1 MGEIMT
7 PRILSGF
14 IELLPG
20 AQLRFDEMRRI
31 AEEVYESF
39 GFVPLDT
46 PAIELSEILLAKGGG
61 ETDKQMYRF
70 TKGENDLALRF
81 DLTVPLA
88 RYVAQHAGELSF
100 PFKRYHIGKVYRGE
114 RPQRG
119 RFREF
124 YQADIDV
131 VGDGSLDIMN
141 DAEMPAIIYKVFTRW
156 GITRFR
162 IRINNRKLLGGF
174 YESLGLG
181 SLSAEIM
188 RTADKLEK
196 IGEEKVRAIFTDDL
210 GIPADKADE
219 ILSFMAHSGESGET
233 LAFLETLRGSNAL
246 YDEGLDELCKVVE
259 GVRAFGV
266 PDENFA
272 VDLTISRGLDY
283 YTGTVYETTLLDYP
297 EIGSPCSGGRYDNL
311 ASNYTERR
319 LPGVGISIGL
329 SRLYWALCDMGL
341 VDTETR
347 RSTADVLV
355 IPMTD
360 DRAGAIAA
368 AEAFRRAG
376 AKTQVYF
383 EEKKFK
389 GKMNY
394 ANRLGVPFIAIIG
407 EDELAA
413 GEVSLKDMR
422 SGEQNRMKPEEAAK
436 LAADAL
442 SAEKKR
448 PIVAEK

>member
-1 MGEIMT
+1 M
-7 PRILSGF
+7 
-14 IELLPG
+14 
-20 AQLRFDEMRRI
+20 LR
-31 AEEVYESF
+31 A
-39 GFVPLDT
+39 
-46 PAIELSEILLAKGGG
+46 
-61 ETDKQMYRF
+61 
-70 TKGENDLALRF
+70 
-81 DLTVPLA
+81 
-88 RYVAQHAGELSF
+88 
-100 PFKRYHIGKVYRGE
+100 
-114 RPQRG
+114 
-119 RFREF
+119 
-124 YQADIDV
+124 
-131 VGDGSLDIMN
+131 
-141 DAEMPAIIYKVFTRW
+141 
-156 GITRFR
+156 
-162 IRINNRKLLGGF
+162 
-174 YESLGLG
+174 
-181 SLSAEIM
+181 
-188 RTADKLEK
+188 
-196 IGEEKVRAIFTDDL
+196 
-210 GIPADKADE
+210 
-219 ILSFMAHSGESGET
+219 
-233 LAFLETLRGSNAL
+233 
-246 YDEGLDELCKVVE
+246 GLD
-259 GVRAFGV
+259 R
-266 PDENFA
+266 
-272 VDLTISRGLDY
+272 

-355 IPMTD
+355 IPMTS

-368 AEAFRRAG
+368 AEAFRRVGVKA
-376 AKTQVYF
+376 QVYF

-436 LAADAL
+436 LAADVL